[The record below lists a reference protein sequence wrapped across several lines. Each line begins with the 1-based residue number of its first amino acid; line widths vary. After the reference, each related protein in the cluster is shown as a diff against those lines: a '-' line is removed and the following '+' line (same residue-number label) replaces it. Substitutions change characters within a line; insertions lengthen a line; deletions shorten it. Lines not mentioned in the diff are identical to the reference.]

1 LKRESATAPSVV
13 QTFPYFAELA
23 GAEFVSQLDLDATHF
38 QLFERDELGSS
49 WTDRRQ
55 LVTEPV

>member
-1 LKRESATAPSVV
+1 M

-23 GAEFVSQLDLDATHF
+23 GAESVSQLDLDATHF